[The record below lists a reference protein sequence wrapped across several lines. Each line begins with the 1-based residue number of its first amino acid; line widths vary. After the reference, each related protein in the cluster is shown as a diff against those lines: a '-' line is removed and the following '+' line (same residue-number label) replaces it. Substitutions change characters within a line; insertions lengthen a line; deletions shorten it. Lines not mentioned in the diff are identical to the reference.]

1 MKNAI
6 LLLVMALPHATA
18 QQRPVIGTGVPAQR
32 QMPVAQASPVGQ
44 ASIEGSVVNEL
55 KREPIKKAQVMLN
68 GATYRTA
75 VTGAFGNFVF
85 KQLPAGQYSLQA
97 TATDF
102 SGLRPGLGP
111 PRLSITVSTDE
122 HKADVVLSLVP
133 GAAIAGRV
141 VDEDG
146 TPMANC
152 SVALRWKRPPPACR

>member
-6 LLLVMALPHATA
+6 LLLVMALSHATA
-18 QQRPVIGTGVPAQR
+18 QQRPLAGNRIPADR
-32 QMPVAQASPVGQ
+32 PMPVGQ
-44 ASIEGSVVNEL
+44 ASIEGSVVNEAT
-55 KREPIKKAQVMLN
+55 REPIKKAHVMLN

-85 KQLPAGQYSLQA
+85 RQLPAGQYSLQA

-141 VDEDG
+141 VDDDG